1 MADFFK
7 DTLKSKKKEEKSGV
21 KNKKLKSPKKP
32 KLSTS
37 KKSSVPKPQSTRIS
51 IPKQFQSSSQ
61 RTKKVKIK
69 DPQARSKAMKARWAK
84 IKASPEWNAPEAVAK
99 RKAEASARSKAAW
112 AKRKADPSYWTE
124 EAIKKR
130 KQEASA
136 RSRKAWEKKKA
147 DPAYWTEEAVLKR
160 KAQGQK
166 LQAWKEYRKLEK
178 EGKTDFINPEFI
190 SEYDNLDDMISEQEI
205 IIRNAR
211 EDLSFLD
218 SVSNELKEYKPSSEL
233 SERLQQLK
241 EADATTL
248 ETILDNAIARD
259 GKEAVARRLNETAGE
274 FKELM
279 QSILYDSGSKSNQTG
294 REGFQV
300 KVNNLA
306 RIINGA
312 AMSLDDT
319 KEISGIFDRLQRF
332 DM

>member
-259 GKEAVARRLNETAGE
+259 GKEAVARRLN
-274 FKELM
+274 
-279 QSILYDSGSKSNQTG
+279 
-294 REGFQV
+294 
-300 KVNNLA
+300 
-306 RIINGA
+306 
-312 AMSLDDT
+312 
-319 KEISGIFDRLQRF
+319 
-332 DM
+332 

>member
-37 KKSSVPKPQSTRIS
+37 KKSSVPKPKLSTSKKSSVPKPQSTRIS
-51 IPKQFQSSSQ
+51 IPN
-61 RTKKVKIK
+61 
-69 DPQARSKAMKARWAK
+69 ARSNAMKARWAK

-190 SEYDNLDDMISEQEI
+190 SEYDNLDDMINEQEI

-233 SERLQQLK
+233 SDRLQQLK

-259 GKEAVARRLNETAGE
+259 GKEAVARRLNENAGE

-279 QSILYDSGSKSNQTG
+279 QSILYDSGSKSNKTG

-332 DM
+332 NM